1 MTEQP
6 IKIDLCGENGKLKSK
21 EDFLKDMEKLYSE
34 LGGKENGPC
43 YMDLFTSPEN
53 SFSPDDV
60 LDRQQFIERKLY
72 IEAIDGELA
81 QYVLE
86 RIQFWNS
93 EDAFDQTPVE
103 ERIPIQVYINSPG
116 GELVST
122 LQIVDA
128 IRNSKTPVYTIATG
142 SAYSG
147 GFFICIAG
155 HKRMAYPNASFLFHE
170 GSTVIAGNADR
181 VDQNHKFYVY
191 QRKQLKNLVL
201 NTTKISKKLYEE
213 QKDRDWWFDVKKAL
227 ELGVIDETCND
238 VNGGIY
244 EDEDN
249 ED

>member
-1 MTEQP
+1 MNEQP
-6 IKIDLCGENGKLKSK
+6 IKINFCDENGKLKSK
-21 EDFLKDMEKLYSE
+21 EAFLKDMEKLYSE
-34 LGGKENGPC
+34 FDNQKTDIC
-43 YMDLFTSPEN
+43 YMDLFTSPQN
-53 SFSPDDV
+53 AFSPEDV
-60 LDRQQFIERKLY
+60 LDKQQFVERKLY
-72 IEAIDGELA
+72 VDAINGELA

-93 EDAFDQTPVE
+93 EDSFDQVPVD

-116 GELVST
+116 GELIST

-128 IRNSKTPVYTIATG
+128 IKNSKTPVYTVVTG

-170 GSTVIAGNADR
+170 GSTVISGNADR

-201 NTTKISKKLYEE
+201 NTTKISKRLYEE
-213 QKDRDWWFDVKKAL
+213 QKDRDWWFDTKKAI
-227 ELGVIDETCND
+227 ELGVIDEISTD

-244 EDEDN
+244 SN
-249 ED
+249 EDR